1 MKGDQMKVI
10 LSVLLLIIALHTA
23 DLFARAPETLQEARV
38 LAANQ
43 GKPVLMEFLRSG

>member
-1 MKGDQMKVI
+1 MKVT
-10 LSVLLLIIALHTA
+10 LSILLIIFAFHA
-23 DLFARAPETLQEARV
+23 ANLFAQEPGTLQEARI